1 MISLDKTT
9 RKLQVALAGAVT
21 TNELHVTV
29 SYYDVPAQTK
39 SGTEEYRRVVST
51 NVTTGATAVDVCDAP
66 STNNTVRNI
75 VYLCVHNA
83 DTVAATP
90 TVQIDD
96 SSTKYRQMAKSLTAG
111 QSLVYEH
118 GAGWLVL

>member
-9 RKLQVALAGAVT
+9 RKLQVVLAGAIT
-21 TNELHVTV
+21 TNQLHVTV
-29 SYYDVPAQTK
+29 SYYDVAAQTK
-39 SGTEEYRRVVST
+39 SGTEEYRRLVST
-51 NVTTGATAVDVCDAP
+51 NVTASATPVDVCDAP

-83 DTVAATP
+83 DTVSATP

-96 SSTKYRQMAKSLTAG
+96 ASTTYKQMSKALTAG

-118 GAGWLVL
+118 GAGWQVL

>member
-1 MISLDKTT
+1 MIPLDKTT
-9 RKLQVALAGAVT
+9 RKLQVVLAGAVT

-29 SYYDVPAQTK
+29 AYYDVAAQTK
-39 SGTEEYRRVVST
+39 SGTEEYRRVIST
-51 NVTTGATAVDVCDAP
+51 ALTTGATAVDVCDAP

-75 VYLCVHNA
+75 VYVAINNA
-83 DTVAATP
+83 DTVSATP

-96 SSTKYRQMAKSLTAG
+96 AGTDYRQIAKALTAG

-118 GAGWLVL
+118 GAGWQVL